1 VVRVGDCG
9 LGGVMLPKKS
19 LRFRKWVGVSE
30 LSLG

>member
-19 LRFRKWVGVSE
+19 LRFRKWVWGFPN
-30 LSLG
+30 